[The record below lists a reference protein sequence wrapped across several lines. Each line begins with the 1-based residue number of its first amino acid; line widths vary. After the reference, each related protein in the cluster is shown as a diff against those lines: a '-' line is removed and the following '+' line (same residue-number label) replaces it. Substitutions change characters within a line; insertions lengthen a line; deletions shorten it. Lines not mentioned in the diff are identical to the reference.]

1 MPLPVELAKS
11 LIALKHPDYEKN
23 IEMWK
28 TNELFFQADEGVYE
42 NLKKFQWEDTTEGAS
57 EYTARQ
63 EEAVYI
69 NFPGLTSEKMNGVL
83 FAHAPE
89 PDFGTLGSLEDPTS
103 NGAIIFDSADGVGTD
118 ARSWPM
124 FWDDAMYMAPAT
136 KWRWMFVEAPP
147 QRPQTVADERRGLRP
162 YLVEYSPTIVPFWRT
177 SRGQMDFVRV
187 ELEVLNYIRKDGKIE
202 KVKDTHHYIMAREG
216 FAEFGE
222 ELSGGGWWMVD
233 SKGNPV
239 MQGDAPMEGD
249 WSMTGGEIP
258 MFRLYYEQ
266 GRKTTS
272 KQGLSDLVRLT
283 RSYMNLYAAF
293 VNDAWESGS
302 RTQFFLGADPTAWD
316 AVQKGSAGGGKRI
329 PVPPPAGGGKVDV
342 FDTGEITASGAIMSA
357 LDRTLEL
364 ITRFIMRELMT
375 APDASGAAK
384 QMEMLSGKSP
394 RLAHMARNLEEAQ
407 REAIRFLEMRWGNA
421 NPTGT
426 VDWPKSFDLR
436 TVIEKI
442 RDVLGAIA
450 EAGASS
456 PTLATNLIERVLQ
469 DSGMTPVGEDDD
481 DTERLWEQAR
491 EEIRSSVARTA
502 QGQSMMNDILGPN
515 VGV

>member
-23 IEMWK
+23 IDQWK
-28 TNELFFQADEGVYE
+28 VNEIFFQADEKVYD
-42 NLKKFQWEDTTEGAS
+42 NLKKFQWEEAAEGAK
-57 EYTARQ
+57 EYTERQ
-63 EEAVYI
+63 AEAVYV

-83 FAHAPE
+83 FAHSPE
-89 PDFGTLGSLEDPTS
+89 PDFGTLGSLEDPES
-103 NGAIIFDSADGVGTD
+103 NGSIVFESTDGVGSD

-124 FWDDAMYMAPAT
+124 FWDDSMYMAPAT
-136 KWRWMFVEAPP
+136 KWRWIFVEAPP
-147 QRPQTVADERRGLRP
+147 QRPQTVADERNGLRP
-162 YLVEYSPTIVPFWRT
+162 YVVEYSPTIVPFWHS
-177 SRGQMDFVRV
+177 SRGRLDFVRV
-187 ELEVLNYIRKDGKIE
+187 ELETTTYKRDGE
-202 KVKDTHHYIMAREG
+202 KLKAEKSTNHYIMAREG
-216 FAEFGE
+216 FTDFGE
-222 ELSGGGWWMVD
+222 ELKVGGWWMVD
-233 SKGNPV
+233 SKGNAIEQDGKPLE
-239 MQGDAPMEGD
+239 GTWDA
-249 WSMTGGEIP
+249 TLGEIP
-258 MFRLYYEQ
+258 MVRLYYEQ
-266 GRKTTS
+266 GRKSTS

-302 RTQFFLGADPTAWD
+302 RTQFFLGTDPEAWT
-316 AVQKGSAGGGKRI
+316 AVQNGSAGGGRRI
-329 PVPPPAGGGKVDV
+329 PVPQPAGGGTVTV
-342 FDTGEITASGAIMSA
+342 YDTGEISASGAIMSA
-357 LDRTLEL
+357 LDRTLDL

-407 REAIRFLEMRWGNA
+407 REVIRFLEMRWGNPS
-421 NPTGT
+421 PTGT

-456 PTLATNLIERVLQ
+456 PTLATNLIERILQ
-469 DSGMTPVGEDDD
+469 DSGMTPVGEDDA
-481 DTERLWEQAR
+481 DTERLWADTR
-491 EEIRSSVARTA
+491 EEIRASVARTA
-502 QGQSMMNDILGPN
+502 QGQSMINDILGPN